1 MSQQATQEVID
12 AVYSSP
18 LNNNPNLT
26 YGSVLSPMEVKI
38 LAIARDENTRN
49 REIQAG
55 NLDAETYNRILQ
67 AVPVIEEKL
76 KTYNIAPISYTLEE
90 REPETF
96 AAMQRDQEI
105 IEEAQQR
112 QIEAGVRGNFP
123 QGYVPFETQE
133 PIGFKKRQRI
143 ASYGIDPDNPYEFED
158 RTKEREF
165 YNLLAFGPR
174 KLSKENVQYVLD
186 KSDIKGDLLYVDPS
200 KPDLGFRFKPEG
212 SDQYQILRNPR
223 LTRDDIR
230 KFFIQESPAIIGDIG
245 GIATAAALFT
255 RGAGVG
261 STGLGNAFKN
271 ILTTTAGST
280 AGAVGG
286 DVARLIYGQQQG
298 YNDLTVEEIVDEA
311 QLMGLYAGV
320 GTAAVNTAMKV
331 VPAFYRALSGELIP
345 ADVLA
350 KIQAVVDRQGAVL
363 QRKGTEQT
371 IYGVDVATV
380 DEINDQIRYFVKEAG
395 EEYKGYNPSLAGANP
410 LDQDAADLE
419 FIWLKLA
426 KDPNLKNL
434 YGEMK
439 SGNQSVINLLMREL
453 GKEFEG
459 KPLKDIPIGTEVDEA
474 VRASAQE
481 QIDRYVTEG
490 SAAIN
495 RILREADESIPTPNT
510 TLFDKTVKGDADIL
524 PKTTSN
530 LAAVRD
536 NYLKDYQDSF
546 NKILNDPR
554 YAEFSTGAG
563 FTKNIAKEFKMLR
576 NTTTKHFKR
585 PEVVKEIEQ
594 TLGLGNK
601 EKTLLYR
608 LAGQSPDGSAV
619 FKSPD
624 FTLRELFELQIV
636 LNELRVNSKIHGSRA
651 FAREGIKNINKQID
665 KSFNDEV
672 AKRLGITVRT
682 NYGKKDLAKIEE
694 YKRVNNFG
702 NDLTLAY
709 REMDQAYTDVNNQ
722 VLKQLIANERP
733 EELIPALLNT
743 NVPNAK
749 INTPVTD
756 FIKVLESGGNDGVF
770 YVQKQ
775 MFDYIQNTVIKPDN
789 TPLQNNKAVKDFI
802 NKNKGTL
809 DAIFKDDFGTI
820 LNKNQ
825 LDKVGRK
832 IEIQDRQINVLK
844 NTFGVDVDSVNPV
857 YDIVNNIIRAGSDVR
872 SSGQLQNDIDFL
884 MTTIGDNPILEEQ
897 VAALTRNILL
907 RDFLGLRKGAGGQFE
922 INPQAL
928 NSILN
933 EGFGPDELAGRL
945 TFEESFGKLLG
956 KDSADNIKAFKLL
969 NDLVQREVGLDPSEG
984 LTLAMMN
991 VDQAKAVPGFKLL
1004 QRMLIPPLTQTG
1016 RRVTALDLLMNTR
1029 SEDFIR
1035 QVIRDPK
1042 LARQVVRA
1050 AEGRMSIQQFA
1061 NFLSAYNNV
1070 YMQDFG
1076 NELQYYDTKLKEL
1089 KINQKEELTLED
1101 EQAILD
1107 VVTEY
1112 MNNRRK

>member
-1 MSQQATQEVID
+1 
-12 AVYSSP
+12 
-18 LNNNPNLT
+18 
-26 YGSVLSPMEVKI
+26 
-38 LAIARDENTRN
+38 
-49 REIQAG
+49 
-55 NLDAETYNRILQ
+55 
-67 AVPVIEEKL
+67 
-76 KTYNIAPISYTLEE
+76 
-90 REPETF
+90 
-96 AAMQRDQEI
+96 
-105 IEEAQQR
+105 
-112 QIEAGVRGNFP
+112 
-123 QGYVPFETQE
+123 
-133 PIGFKKRQRI
+133 
-143 ASYGIDPDNPYEFED
+143 
-158 RTKEREF
+158 
-165 YNLLAFGPR
+165 
-174 KLSKENVQYVLD
+174 
-186 KSDIKGDLLYVDPS
+186 
-200 KPDLGFRFKPEG
+200 
-212 SDQYQILRNPR
+212 
-223 LTRDDIR
+223 
-230 KFFIQESPAIIGDIG
+230 
-245 GIATAAALFT
+245 
-255 RGAGVG
+255 
-261 STGLGNAFKN
+261 
-271 ILTTTAGST
+271 
-280 AGAVGG
+280 
-286 DVARLIYGQQQG
+286 
-298 YNDLTVEEIVDEA
+298 
-311 QLMGLYAGV
+311 
-320 GTAAVNTAMKV
+320 
-331 VPAFYRALSGELIP
+331 
-345 ADVLA
+345 
-350 KIQAVVDRQGAVL
+350 
-363 QRKGTEQT
+363 
-371 IYGVDVATV
+371 
-380 DEINDQIRYFVKEAG
+380 
-395 EEYKGYNPSLAGANP
+395 
-410 LDQDAADLE
+410 
-419 FIWLKLA
+419 
-426 KDPNLKNL
+426 
-434 YGEMK
+434 
-439 SGNQSVINLLMREL
+439 
-453 GKEFEG
+453 
-459 KPLKDIPIGTEVDEA
+459 
-474 VRASAQE
+474 
-481 QIDRYVTEG
+481 
-490 SAAIN
+490 
-495 RILREADESIPTPNT
+495 
-510 TLFDKTVKGDADIL
+510 
-524 PKTTSN
+524 
-530 LAAVRD
+530 
-536 NYLKDYQDSF
+536 
-546 NKILNDPR
+546 
-554 YAEFSTGAG
+554 
-563 FTKNIAKEFKMLR
+563 
-576 NTTTKHFKR
+576 
-585 PEVVKEIEQ
+585 
-594 TLGLGNK
+594 
-601 EKTLLYR
+601 
-608 LAGQSPDGSAV
+608 
-619 FKSPD
+619 
-624 FTLRELFELQIV
+624 
-636 LNELRVNSKIHGSRA
+636 
-651 FAREGIKNINKQID
+651 
-665 KSFNDEV
+665 
-672 AKRLGITVRT
+672 
-682 NYGKKDLAKIEE
+682 
-694 YKRVNNFG
+694 
-702 NDLTLAY
+702 
-709 REMDQAYTDVNNQ
+709 MDQAYTDVNNQ

>member
-96 AAMQRDQEI
+96 AAMQRDQE
-105 IEEAQQR
+105 EAQQR
-112 QIEAGVRGNFP
+112 QTEAGVRGNFP
-123 QGYVPFETQE
+123 QGYVPFVTKE

-165 YNLLAFGPR
+165 YNLLVYGPR

-186 KSDIKGDLLYVDPS
+186 KSDIKGDLLYIDPS

-230 KFFIQESPAIIGDIG
+230 KFVRQESPAIVGDIL
-245 GIATAAALFT
+245 GIGTAAVTT
-255 RGAGVG
+255 RGAGLG
-261 STGLGNAFKN
+261 STSLGNAFKN
-271 ILTTTAGST
+271 ILVNTAGST

-286 DVARLIYGQQQG
+286 DVARLIYGKQQG
-298 YNDLTVEEIVDEA
+298 YNDLSIEEIVDEA
-311 QLMGLYAGV
+311 QLMGLYAGI

-363 QRKGTEQT
+363 QRKGAEQT

-426 KDPNLKNL
+426 KDPNLSGL

-459 KPLKDIPIGTEVDEA
+459 KPLKDMPVGTDVDEA

-495 RILREADESIPTPNT
+495 RILREADESIPTSNT
-510 TLFDKTVKGDADIL
+510 TLFDKTAKGDADIL

-536 NYLKDYQDSF
+536 NYLKDYQDNF

-563 FTKNIAKEFKMLR
+563 FTKNIAKEFKTLR
-576 NTTTKHFKR
+576 DNTTRQFKR

-601 EKTLLYR
+601 QKTLLYR

-636 LNELRVNSKIHGSRA
+636 LNELRVNSKIQRSRV
-651 FAREGIKNINKQID
+651 FAREAIENINKQID

-682 NYGKKDLAKIEE
+682 NYGKKDLDKIEE

-743 NVPNAK
+743 NVPNAR

-775 MFDYIQNTVIKPDN
+775 MLDYIQNTVIKPDN

-809 DAIFKDDFGTI
+809 DAIFKDDFGTFI
-820 LNKNQ
+820 NKNQ
-825 LDKVGRK
+825 LDRVGRK
-832 IEIQDRQINVLK
+832 VAEQDRQINILR
-844 NTFGVDVDSVNPV
+844 NTFGVDTDSVNPV
-857 YDIVNNIIRAGSDVR
+857 YDIVNNIIRAAPDVR

-884 MTTIGDNPILEEQ
+884 MTTIGDNPILEDQ

-933 EGFGPDELAGRL
+933 EGFGPDELAGKL

-984 LTLAMMN
+984 LSLAMVN

-1050 AEGRMSIQQFA
+1050 AEGRVSIQQFA

-1070 YMQDFG
+1070 YIQDIG